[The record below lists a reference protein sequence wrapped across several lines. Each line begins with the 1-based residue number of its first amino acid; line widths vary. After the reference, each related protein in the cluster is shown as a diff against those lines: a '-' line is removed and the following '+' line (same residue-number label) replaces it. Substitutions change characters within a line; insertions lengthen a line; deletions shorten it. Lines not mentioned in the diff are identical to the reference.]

1 MENLHVSDNKR
12 YLMKGS
18 ETFFWLADTG
28 WLIFG
33 NISEEEAY
41 NYLKNRADKGFNV
54 IQAVQLKNLNLLIK
68 CIGAELT
75 GLMMK
80 NTGSML
86 KELLKWQI
94 NSDYIWHC
102 FLHGEVF

>member
-41 NYLKNRADKGFNV
+41 NYLN
-54 IQAVQLKNLNLLIK
+54 
-68 CIGAELT
+68 
-75 GLMMK
+75 
-80 NTGSML
+80 
-86 KELLKWQI
+86 
-94 NSDYIWHC
+94 
-102 FLHGEVF
+102 

>member
-54 IQAVQLKNLNLLIK
+54 IQAVLVYS
-68 CIGAELT
+68 T
-75 GLMMK
+75 
-80 NTGSML
+80 
-86 KELLKWQI
+86 KELESVLGR
-94 NSDYIWHC
+94 S
-102 FLHGEVF
+102 